1 MGRFLLCDKGLSRVL
16 ICTFRA
22 HHFCFLA
29 YISNAF
35 AYLKIVQSFLIAVGE
50 SLKNLINNII
60 EKLIPAL
67 YAYVHD
73 TVLVAGHNVCEM
85 FC

>member
-1 MGRFLLCDKGLSRVL
+1 MIVGTTFPSSEPFFL
-16 ICTFRA
+16 IN
-22 HHFCFLA
+22 FCFLA